1 MGASCL
7 AEESKKY
14 WGKEGTK
21 KEQTGGEKQHPRTFL
36 SFFFFFA
43 GSLLGCTE
51 VGAWLGSMAH
61 VLCAGVLPHPDPV
74 PACRGAQFLCLVL
87 TADGAKALCKQQAV
101 WRDFGW
107 ASAGRSDPS
116 CSCGGMQRVKKSIFS
131 CFQVLPEFDPE
142 VFLQEKVFCWWLNLS
157 LLHLQLLW

>member
-21 KEQTGGEKQHPRTFL
+21 KEQTGGEKQHSRTFL
-36 SFFFFFA
+36 SFF
-43 GSLLGCTE
+43 SLQDPFWDVPRLVPGWA
-51 VGAWLGSMAH
+51 AWPMY
-61 VLCAGVLPHPDPV
+61 CAGVLPHPDPV

-131 CFQVLPEFDPE
+131 CFQVLPEFDPK

>member
-1 MGASCL
+1 MMTVAMGASCL
-7 AEESKKY
+7 AEKSKKY

-21 KEQTGGEKQHPRTFL
+21 KKNEQGGKSSTQGLFFL
-36 SFFFFFA
+36 SFF
-43 GSLLGCTE
+43 SLQDPFWDVPRLVPGWA
-51 VGAWLGSMAH
+51 AWPMY
-61 VLCAGVLPHPDPV
+61 CAGVLPHPDPV

-116 CSCGGMQRVKKSIFS
+116 CSCGGMQRVKKAFSPVFRYYLNLIPKFS
-131 CFQVLPEFDPE
+131 CRKKFSVGG
-142 VFLQEKVFCWWLNLS
+142 
-157 LLHLQLLW
+157 

>member
-21 KEQTGGEKQHPRTFL
+21 KEQTGGEKQHSRTFL
-36 SFFFFFA
+36 SFF
-43 GSLLGCTE
+43 SLQDPFWDVPRLVPGWA
-51 VGAWLGSMAH
+51 AWPMY
-61 VLCAGVLPHPDPV
+61 CAGVLPHPDPV

-116 CSCGGMQRVKKSIFS
+116 CSCGGMQRVKKNKAFS
-131 CFQVLPEFDPE
+131 PV
-142 VFLQEKVFCWWLNLS
+142 S
-157 LLHLQLLW
+157 GIT